1 LRIEDALQSAT
12 LQTVDTGMPGDG
24 WWWHMGW
31 MWPFWIVV
39 IILIVFLVQ
48 RASTSSQ
55 PPAESGVSAEE
66 ILKRRYARGEI
77 GKEEYERKLEDL
89 KK

>member
-1 LRIEDALQSAT
+1 MD
-12 LQTVDTGMPGDG
+12 GYG

-31 MWPFWIVV
+31 MWIFWIV
-39 IILIVFLVQ
+39 LIVVIVLVVQ
-48 RASTSSQ
+48 AAVSSRGS
-55 PPAESGVSAEE
+55 AFSSESAEE

-89 KK
+89 RK

>member
-1 LRIEDALQSAT
+1 
-12 LQTVDTGMPGDG
+12 MPGDG

-31 MWPFWIVV
+31 MWIFWVVV
-39 IILIVFLVQ
+39 ILLIVLLV
-48 RASTSSQ
+48 RSRPIVTGPRDESS
-55 PPAESGVSAEE
+55 VSAEE

-89 KK
+89 RK

>member
-1 LRIEDALQSAT
+1 
-12 LQTVDTGMPGDG
+12 MPGDG

-31 MWPFWIVV
+31 MWIFWVVV
-39 IILIVFLVQ
+39 IVLIVLLV
-48 RASTSSQ
+48 RPRSIVTG
-55 PPAESGVSAEE
+55 PRDESNLSAEE

-89 KK
+89 RK